1 MTSTT
6 SSLGSHATTITQAPS
21 VAVHQAGKKKKRTC
35 EAVTPFPFY
44 AVPCDDRARYAS
56 ACECLGVTATTK
68 TAKTRF
74 VTEYV
79 TVVYTT
85 QDESATEVQS
95 TAFID
100 PDFGMTSGAAT
111 KTGTLSSNGDGGQST
126 ISDTLTGIASQT
138 TDRATA
144 SSTIDDVPVLLTVVP
159 SNPSSSQKKRAS
171 EDDPQGGF
179 IGAPSTEGNCS
190 VGTPF
195 NLTDGQL
202 SSHEQVIGMNPGSSY
217 IELVPSSSGNVS
229 TTFSVVESTLYWR
242 NESFFQGEAGFCQT
256 TEGRVYATFTSSEKW
271 PEECFSISI
280 IVYKGK
286 YHSFQVA

>member
-6 SSLGSHATTITQAPS
+6 SSLGSYATTITQAPS

-68 TAKTRF
+68 TATTRS

-85 QDESATEVQS
+85 QDESAAGLQS
-95 TAFID
+95 TASMGPEIGLSSD
-100 PDFGMTSGAAT
+100 PAT
-111 KTGTLSSNGDGGQST
+111 TTGTASSNGDGGQIT

-138 TDRATA
+138 TGRATA

-159 SNPSSSQKKRAS
+159 SIPGSPQQKRAT
-171 EDDPQGGF
+171 EDDFQGGF
-179 IGAPSTEGNCS
+179 IGAPSTEGSCS

-202 SSHEQVIGMNPGSSY
+202 SSREQVVGMNPGGSY
-217 IELVPSSSGNVS
+217 IELVPSSSGIVS
-229 TTFSVVESTLYWR
+229 TTFSVVESTLYWK

-256 TEGRVYATFTSSEKW
+256 TDGRVYATFTSSENW
-271 PEECFSISI
+271 PDDCLSISI

-286 YHSFQVA
+286 YHSIQVE